1 MRRVRGSTLSAFA
14 LRLVLTSLLLSPL
27 AQAADKSEAIPTAP
41 VVIDGVELFQVRGVT
56 AFPAQERAATIT
68 GLVEECAASE
78 LALPALSLES
88 TELGI
93 QIRCGP
99 TLLMTALNAD
109 AELEGVRLGVLA
121 EVQRRKLEEAIARWR
136 ADRTRDAL
144 LRGAGIGAAVLVGLV
159 VVVLLL
165 RWIFRRIDTRL
176 DAVLKAQV
184 KDVGIQSFQFLRA
197 ETIWRA
203 LRWVMGTLH
212 LSLAVAA
219 LLVAGQ
225 RILVRFPWTR
235 GAAHGLAELVL
246 GPLKTLG
253 GKALGAVP
261 GVIFIGI
268 LVYLARAVLK
278 ALHLFF
284 TAVERG
290 NVSFKSFAPEWANP
304 TYRLIRLLVIGLT
317 LVIAYPYIP
326 GSDSEAFKGL
336 SIMVGV
342 LLSLGGSS
350 YVSNM
355 IAGYTMTFR
364 RAFRVGDRIRVGD
377 VAGVVSE
384 TRLQVTHVRTMK
396 NEEVVLPNSEILGSA
411 VTNYSSLAKT
421 QGLLLHTNVGI
432 GYETPWRQVEAMLLL
447 SAKRASTPEHAA
459 GAFVLIKALGDFA
472 VTYELNVPHADALTM
487 DRQYSVLH
495 RHVLDVFN
503 EYGVQIM
510 TPAYEGDPEQPKLV
524 PRKDWFTA
532 PATPSAESGETK
544 AT

>member
-1 MRRVRGSTLSAFA
+1 MSAFA
-14 LRLVLTSLLLSPL
+14 LRLVLTSSLLAPAL
-27 AQAADKSEAIPTAP
+27 AQAADKPEAIPTAP

-159 VVVLLL
+159 VLLLLL

-176 DAVLKAQV
+176 DAVLKARV

-225 RILVRFPWTR
+225 RVLVRFPWTR

-421 QGLLLHTNVGI
+421 QALLLHTNVGI

-447 SAKRASTPEHAA
+447 SAKRASAPEHAA

-532 PATPSAESGETK
+532 PATPPEGGETK
-544 AT
+544 AS

>member
-1 MRRVRGSTLSAFA
+1 MSAFA